1 MKTISLCIALLIGIA
16 TAGFAADAAAGK
28 PAGKLYHVVS
38 FKFKDTA
45 TKEQIQQVEKAFA
58 DLKKQIKVI
67 KSLDWG
73 TNISPENLN
82 KGFTHCWV
90 LTFKNEQDRD
100 AYLKHPDHEAFA
112 KIVGPVLGDVFVVD
126 FRAQR

>member
-1 MKTISLCIALLIGIA
+1 MKIIALGIALLIGFA
-16 TAGFAADAAAGK
+16 TAGFAADAAASK

-38 FKFKDTA
+38 FKFKETA
-45 TKEQIQQVEKAFA
+45 AKDQIQQVEKAFA
-58 DLKKQIKVI
+58 DLKQKIKVI
-67 KSLDWG
+67 KSLEWG

-100 AYLKHPDHEAFA
+100 IYLKHPDHQAFG
-112 KIVGPVLGDVFVVD
+112 KMLGPVLGDVFVID